1 MVTIKE
7 VSSFLIHELTKN
19 AKKKKWNQTNN
30 FFPRERLEE
39 QALVPEA
46 ENNCQTHW
54 WQWNKAKKL
63 SQE

>member
-1 MVTIKE
+1 MLPHTWAYQKCQEKE
-7 VSSFLIHELTKN
+7 MKSNKQLFS
-19 AKKKKWNQTNN
+19 
-30 FFPRERLEE
+30 PREGLEE